1 MESRLSELAAVRA
14 GLGFVG
20 LLALAAVLARTH
32 ADLDTGLIGFLG
44 AGALLAL
51 TVPLGYAALLG
62 LSGWGLLTGFVVNAG
77 GQLTFAAS
85 DLEHLALLVAASTA
99 VAVLRP
105 RARRPP
111 VRRVSAPQCS
121 SWGLTG

>member
-51 TVPLGYAALLG
+51 AVPLGYAALLG

-105 RARRPP
+105 RARPAPGRAHA
-111 VRRVSAPQCS
+111 RQGSRV
-121 SWGLTG
+121 